1 MSDLSHARSDELLAL
16 ARLPMSD
23 LLAQLSTRPE
33 GLSAAEAASA
43 LQRFGTNTLAL
54 SRRTHPAWQLL
65 RMLVSPLS
73 LLLMALATASWL
85 TGEARGAVVIVAMV
99 VLSTLL
105 SFVQERRS
113 SQAAEKLKALV
124 STRIRVQRDGRDE
137 DLDVALVVPGD
148 VVHLA
153 VGDIIPADLR
163 LLDGKDLFVNEAS
176 LSGESLPADKHPA
189 VPDASADSAFD
200 LKNLCFMGS
209 HVVSGTAHGVVLR
222 TGAATFFGHIADE
235 TTRQRKKTAFDLGL
249 ERFTGLMIRFM
260 AVMVP
265 AVFIINGMVKGDWF
279 EAALFAIAVAVGL
292 TPEMLPMLA
301 TINLAKGAL
310 AMSRRKVIVKRL
322 TAVQN
327 MGAMDVLCTDKT
339 GTLTQDSVILE
350 RHVDV
355 TGQTDPLV
363 LEYAY
368 LNSHY
373 QSGLRNLLDVA
384 VLQHV
389 EVHERLH
396 DADTYTRVD
405 EIPFDFERR
414 RMSVVLERV
423 PAAKHAADDSER
435 SHILICKGAVEEVI
449 ACCRVARVSGTE
461 VPLDDARRQQ
471 IDSVVAQLN
480 NDGFR
485 VIAVAIREEPAAP
498 HEYSVADE
506 TDLTLLGYV
515 AFLDPPKESAGPAIA
530 ALRESGVTVK
540 ILTGDNER
548 VTRKICRDV
557 GLPVERIVLGPET
570 DALDD
575 PALAKLA
582 GEVAVFAKM
591 TPDQKSRV
599 IRALQSLGH
608 VVGYMGDGIND
619 GPSLKA
625 ADLSISVDSAVDIAK
640 ESADIILLEKS
651 LLVLQ
656 QGVLEGRRVFANLMK
671 YIRMSAS
678 SNFGNMFSMLG
689 ASALLPFLP
698 MAPVQVLLNNLLY
711 DFSQTAVPTD
721 TVDDEYLRQPRA
733 WDIGGIARTM
743 VFIGPISSLF
753 DYATFG
759 LMWWVLGA
767 TAPADA
773 ALFQTGWFVES
784 LLSQTLIVHV
794 LRTARLPFVESA
806 PSPAL
811 LATTLG
817 ICAIG
822 VLLPYTPLG
831 ASFNLVPLPANYWLA
846 MAVLLPAY
854 FALTQWVK
862 GRLVRR
868 FGVS

>member
-137 DLDVALVVPGD
+137 DLDVAQVVPGD

-449 ACCRVARVSGTE
+449 ACCRVARVSGAE

-506 TDLTLLGYV
+506 TGLTLLGYV

>member
-16 ARLPMSD
+16 ARLPISD
-23 LLAQLSTRPE
+23 LLTQLSTRPE

-54 SRRTHPAWQLL
+54 SRRTHPASQLL

-137 DLDVALVVPGD
+137 DLDVAQVVPGD

-449 ACCRVARVSGTE
+449 ACCRVARVSGAE
-461 VPLDDARRQQ
+461 VALDDTRRQQ

-506 TDLTLLGYV
+506 TGLTLLGYV